1 MKKRIIGALVMSALV
16 LSMAGCGGNREV
28 STPDSTVSVQ
38 EPATSSNSESTP
50 DTGTVAESEQTSVVE
65 SQAEEPVK
73 DITITEKSELFNGYM
88 TFVKDNTGYVYDI
101 ENKKMYE
108 YDPNLNKHMSK
119 DVKVYGKLAYFDGSV
134 LYNLE
139 TKEIIADK
147 DEGTEPWHVG
157 KKACVIV
164 RTEKSISG
172 NTLSI
177 GMIGTDGEWIVPISS
192 DNELTSHSINEG
204 AYISSTDDEIYMASS
219 DNNDWVRYFFST
231 KRFFDKDD
239 GLKVEEDS
247 GKNYWGMMA
256 CDKVLLFD
264 YVLKNT
270 YCCSNPVIYNC
281 VTGETTSLNDSNDYI
296 NGILWTESNNNP
308 YYLSCDKA
316 HCLILDNELNVLDFK
331 FNPLDFG
338 GIRKGVDLID
348 ANNDRLVFASNG
360 FIASIKKDGTN
371 LFEPVEGFYKEI
383 VGDYIVLANN
393 SDNYIL
399 VNSITGEQNEIA
411 KSNVAEFD
419 TRLQVML
426 VKNDGAYYLAD
437 PADPET
443 LINPFA

>member
-1 MKKRIIGALVMSALV
+1 ML
-16 LSMAGCGGNREV
+16 
-28 STPDSTVSVQ
+28 
-38 EPATSSNSESTP
+38 
-50 DTGTVAESEQTSVVE
+50 
-65 SQAEEPVK
+65 
-73 DITITEKSELFNGYM
+73 
-88 TFVKDNTGYVYDI
+88 
-101 ENKKMYE
+101 
-108 YDPNLNKHMSK
+108 
-119 DVKVYGKLAYFDGSV
+119 
-134 LYNLE
+134 
-139 TKEIIADK
+139 
-147 DEGTEPWHVG
+147 
-157 KKACVIV
+157 
-164 RTEKSISG
+164 
-172 NTLSI
+172 
-177 GMIGTDGEWIVPISS
+177 
-192 DNELTSHSINEG
+192 
-204 AYISSTDDEIYMASS
+204 SS

-239 GLKVEEDS
+239 CLKVEEDS

-256 CDKVLLFD
+256 GDKVLLFD
-264 YVLKNT
+264 YVLKGN
-270 YCCSNPVIYNC
+270 YCCSNPVIYNY
-281 VTGETTSLNDSNDYI
+281 VTGKTTSLNDSNDYI
-296 NGILWTESNNNP
+296 DGILWTESKNNP
-308 YYLSCDKA
+308 YYLSCDKS

-437 PADPET
+437 PAYPET

>member
-38 EPATSSNSESTP
+38 EPATSTNSESYPYT
-50 DTGTVAESEQTSVVE
+50 DTAAESEQTSVVE

-147 DEGTEPWHVG
+147 DEGTEPRHVG

-204 AYISSTDDEIYMASS
+204 AFISSTDDVIYMASS

-239 GLKVEEDS
+239 CLKVMEDS
-247 GKNYWGMMA
+247 GKDYWGMVA
-256 CDKVLLFD
+256 GDKILLFD
-264 YVLKNT
+264 YNSG
-270 YCCSNPVIYNC
+270 CSNPVIYNY
-281 VTGETTSLNDSNDYI
+281 VTCETTSLNDSNDYI
-296 NGILWTESNNNP
+296 DGILWTESNNTP
-308 YYLSCDKA
+308 YYLSRDKS

-383 VGDYIVLANN
+383 VGDYIVLANK

-411 KSNVAEFD
+411 KSNVAAFD